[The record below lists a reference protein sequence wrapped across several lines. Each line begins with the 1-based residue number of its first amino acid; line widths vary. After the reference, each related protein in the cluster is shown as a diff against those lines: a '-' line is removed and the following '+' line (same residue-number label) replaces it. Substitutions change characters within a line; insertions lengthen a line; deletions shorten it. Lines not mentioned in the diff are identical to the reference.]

1 MLLNVLRAALDAD
14 CDTVLRWRNHP
25 DVRRVSLTRHVIGPD
40 EHRAWW
46 ARATTDPTRRVLVF
60 EHNAVGAGVVMFA
73 DINAADR
80 SATWGFY
87 LDIAGLTTAGALLPA
102 WLRLEQEAVAYAF
115 GELGLER
122 LGGETLASNTQVLAL
137 HRRFGFRET
146 RRYRQTVDGIEQDVI
161 WTETTSGG
169 SR

>member
-1 MLLNVLRAALDAD
+1 MLRAALDD
-14 CDTVLRWRNHP
+14 DRDTVLRWRNHP
-25 DVRRVSLTRHVIGPD
+25 DVRRVSLTTHLIGAD

-46 ARATTDPTRRVLVF
+46 ASATTDPARRVLVF
-60 EHNAVGAGVVMFA
+60 EHDGVPAGVVMFA
-73 DINAADR
+73 DIDATDS

-87 LDIAGLTTAGALLPA
+87 LDVAGLTAAGTLLPA
-102 WLRLEQEAVAYAF
+102 WLRLEREALAYAF

-146 RRYRQTVDGIEQDVI
+146 RRYRRPVDGIAQDVI